1 MALLM
6 NKPTRFQTVL
16 YLMLLIVVLLGISFF
31 VVVYEQTKYQQAEE
45 SRALSLKLAEEL
57 RQSSSDLARL
67 VRTYV
72 ITGKPVYKAQFQAI
86 VDIRDG
92 KRARPENYSPAYWE
106 YQANGN
112 ALLQQNSRNNQAIA
126 LVELMRRAGVTDEE
140 LEHLKKSKAASDKL
154 VALEHRA
161 MQLIEEN
168 TPTPPQK
175 RDQALRMLADD
186 DFVAAKSEIMGHI
199 INTEQMIMQRT
210 EQAVTLANQ
219 RLQIA
224 TLVLFI
230 LGAVLIGLIFSIG
243 KAIRQIIGCP
253 VQELEQK
260 LVNIGNGD
268 FLTPIELDHD
278 NTDSV
283 LALLAVTQKKLAELN
298 LAHFKA
304 IVDSSDD
311 AIISKNIQ
319 GIVSSWNLGA
329 QKVFGFSAEEMIG
342 LPLTKV
348 MPEERQHE
356 EPEILARIARGEKV
370 DHFETQRRHK
380 DGRLVDVS
388 VTISPIYDAKGHVI
402 GASKI
407 ARDISKAKAAEAE
420 IHRLAFYDALT
431 GLANRSL
438 LQDRLEAMLALS
450 QREQTEFAVLFLDL
464 DNFKTLNDTQGHAAG
479 DALLQEVALRLKSVV
494 RASDTVARFAG
505 DEFVILLSGSK
516 TEKAAANLWLTKVMD
531 KICDVIGIPYQVA
544 GISHRCTASIGAAL
558 FNGQTTDSNTL
569 MKQADQAMYQ
579 AKYSGKNCHRIFMD
593 ETIHKVSTH

>member
-1 MALLM
+1 MGLLM
-6 NKPTRFQTVL
+6 NKPTRFQAVL

-31 VVVYEQTKYQQAEE
+31 IVVYEQAKYQQAVE
-45 SRALSLKLAEEL
+45 SRALSLKLSEEL

-72 ITGKPVYKAQFQAI
+72 ITGKPVYKQQFQAI

-106 YQANGN
+106 YQANG
-112 ALLQQNSRNNQAIA
+112 AASLQQPGQSTDAIA
-126 LVELMRRAGVTDEE
+126 LVELMRRAGVTYEE
-140 LEHLKKSKAASDKL
+140 LENLKKSKASSDKL

-168 TPTPPQK
+168 TPTLPAK
-175 RDQALRMLADD
+175 RDQALKMLADD

-199 INTEQMIMQRT
+199 IKTEQMIMQRT
-210 EQAVTLANQ
+210 EQAVASANK

-224 TLVLFI
+224 TLVLFL
-230 LGAVLIGLIFSIG
+230 LGSVLIWLISRIG

-268 FLTPIELDHD
+268 FLTPIQLDHE

-283 LALLAVTQKKLAELN
+283 LAWLAKTQQKLAELN

-319 GIVSSWNLGA
+319 GIVSSWNSGA

-342 LPLTKV
+342 QPLTKV
-348 MPEERQHE
+348 LPHERQHE

-380 DGRLVDVS
+380 NGHLVDVS
-388 VTISPIYDAKGHVI
+388 VTISPIYDLTGHVI

-407 ARDISKAKAAEAE
+407 ARDITKAKAAEAE

-438 LQDRLEAMLALS
+438 LQDRLETMLAKS
-450 QREQTEFAVLFLDL
+450 TREQTQFAVLFLDL
-464 DNFKTLNDTQGHAAG
+464 DNFKTLNDTKGHAAG
-479 DALLQEVALRLKSVV
+479 DALLREVASRLKSVI

-505 DEFVILLSGSK
+505 DEFVLLLSGAI
-516 TEKAAANLWLTKVMD
+516 TEKTASMLWLNTVMD
-531 KICDVIGIPYQVA
+531 KICDVIGTPYQVA
-544 GISHRCTASIGAAL
+544 GISHCCTASIGAAL

-579 AKYSGKNCHRIFMD
+579 AKYSGKNCHRIFIE
-593 ETIHKVSTH
+593 ETSQKVAT